1 MSSFYIAIKSL
12 WRNFSMSFASILL
25 VTLTLAVVGFVIII
39 SMNVNNISESVIQ
52 SLSMYVY
59 VEPDAT
65 QAEID
70 KVGEEL
76 DAAAEVESIS
86 FSSKDE
92 ELKLISEDFGGEE
105 SDVYKFFSGEDNP
118 LSPVYMITIA
128 DKNYDMEA
136 IAEDI
141 RQIENVDYVT
151 YGSESGTENFIKI
164 MKFIQLI
171 SIIIAVILIVASM
184 FIITNTIKLTIT
196 ARKLEIEIM
205 RLVGSTKLY
214 IQLPF
219 MAEGFIIGL
228 LGGTL
233 SFVMLTIG
241 YTVFT
246 DSAYLLA
253 LASTFIP
260 PEDVITYLAIILPV
274 GGMIIGTVGSYVA
287 TRKYLRK

>member
-1 MSSFYIAIKSL
+1 MNSFYIAIKSL

-25 VTLTLAVVGFVIII
+25 VTLTLAVVGFVMMI
-39 SMNVNNISESVIQ
+39 SMNVNHISESVIQ

-76 DAAAEVESIS
+76 DATAEVEAIS
-86 FSSKDE
+86 YSSKDE
-92 ELKLISEDFGGEE
+92 ELKLISDDFGGEE

-128 DKNYDMEA
+128 DNNYDMEA

-141 RQIENVDYVT
+141 RQIDNVDYVT

-171 SIIIAVILIVASM
+171 SILIAVILIVASM

-228 LGGTL
+228 LGGIL
-233 SFVMLTIG
+233 SFVILAIG

-260 PEDVITYLAIILPV
+260 PEEIIRYLAIILPV